1 MAFIDII
8 GQEAAIQIIRDE
20 LLSGR
25 LHHAYLFMG
34 KEGMGKKTLAL
45 QFARALNCREE
56 EADSCDSCLSC
67 RKIMHFNHP
76 DVRLIEIEEGYS
88 IKIEQIRELQK
99 DIVFKPYETER
110 KLYIIDG
117 ADRMT
122 DEAAN
127 SLLKTLEEPPKYAII
142 ILLAEEG
149 DKMLPTVISRCQ
161 QLSLAEIPVETL
173 EELLLERGAD
183 RDTAALLARL
193 AEGSPGYALR
203 MLEEE
208 EYLSLRRDLLDFLK
222 YLPETDAPGIF
233 EKSEEIARIMD
244 EDADR
249 TPFPVF
255 DLLLNWYRDIILYNQ
270 GAQKQI
276 INIDYMES
284 IKALNEIYRLE
295 ELIGII
301 EEINN
306 TRNMVNSN
314 VKKELA
320 LGVLFFK
327 IRSKRV

>member
-45 QFARALNCREE
+45 QFARALNCKEE
-56 EADSCDSCLSC
+56 EADSCESCLCC

-99 DIVFKPYETER
+99 DIAFKPYEAER
-110 KLYIIDG
+110 KVYIIDG
-117 ADRMT
+117 ADLMT
-122 DEAAN
+122 EEAAN
-127 SLLKTLEEPPKYAII
+127 SLLKTLEDPPKYAII
-142 ILLAEEG
+142 ILLAEKG
-149 DKMLPTVISRCQ
+149 DKLLPTVISRCQ

-183 RDTAALLARL
+183 RNTATLLARL
-193 AEGSPGYALR
+193 AEGSLGYALR

-208 EYLSLRRDLLDFLK
+208 EYLAFRQELLDFLNN
-222 YLPETDAPGIF
+222 LPGTNALEIF
-233 EKSEEIARIMD
+233 EKSGDFARVMD
-244 EDADR
+244 EDTDETA
-249 TPFPVF
+249 FPVF
-255 DLLLNWYRDIILYNQ
+255 DLILNWYRDIILYNQ

-284 IKALNEIYRLE
+284 IIALNKIYRLE

-306 TRNMVNSN
+306 IRKMVNSN

-320 LGVLFFK
+320 LEVLFFK